1 MTHQFVPHTVDD
13 YDRWRAAYDDHL
25 PTRQEYGLK
34 ELGVHRGADNSNDI
48 TIVFEAESL
57 ERVMAFA
64 ESSDLKEAMIAAGV
78 QGMPDIWFPV

>member
-1 MTHQFVPHTVDD
+1 M
-13 YDRWRAAYDDHL
+13 ASGLDDHL
-25 PTRQEYGLK
+25 PTRQEYGLE

-48 TIVFEAESL
+48 TIVFEAQSF

-78 QGMPDIWFPV
+78 QGMPDIWFTD